1 MMVCVLVKIALVGK
15 AFEFVHMKEHGV
27 ENPALTDNLSVL
39 KRNAETN
46 FSFFSSLN
54 NFEI

>member
-1 MMVCVLVKIALVGK
+1 MLLPIQIALVGK
-15 AFEFVHMKEHGV
+15 AFEFVQMKEYGV
-27 ENPALTDNLSVL
+27 ENPALTDNFSVL

-46 FSFFSSLN
+46 FSSLN

>member
-1 MMVCVLVKIALVGK
+1 MLFPIQIALVGK
-15 AFEFVHMKEHGV
+15 ALEFVHMKEYGV
-27 ENPALTDNLSVL
+27 ENPALTDNFSVL

-46 FSFFSSLN
+46 FSSLN